1 MVLSLIVGLYRTFIK
16 KDKNWHNLSEG
27 ERYDLERTTKSG
39 VELMEEDENSKKLIV
54 QMKIG
59 LNTYIGETNKKGDP
73 HGKGKLIR
81 PTDKPGYKTVL
92 SCNFKNGLAH
102 GEGTKQFINKEEC
115 YQTYIGEWKDG
126 DEYGKGVYFDSE
138 KYVEGEWKDG
148 KFIELKITKN
158 K

>member
-1 MVLSLIVGLYRTFIK
+1 
-16 KDKNWHNLSEG
+16 
-27 ERYDLERTTKSG
+27 
-39 VELMEEDENSKKLIV
+39 
-54 QMKIG
+54 MKIG

-92 SCNFKNGLAH
+92 SCDFKNGLAH

>member
-1 MVLSLIVGLYRTFIK
+1 
-16 KDKNWHNLSEG
+16 
-27 ERYDLERTTKSG
+27 
-39 VELMEEDENSKKLIV
+39 
-54 QMKIG
+54 MKIG